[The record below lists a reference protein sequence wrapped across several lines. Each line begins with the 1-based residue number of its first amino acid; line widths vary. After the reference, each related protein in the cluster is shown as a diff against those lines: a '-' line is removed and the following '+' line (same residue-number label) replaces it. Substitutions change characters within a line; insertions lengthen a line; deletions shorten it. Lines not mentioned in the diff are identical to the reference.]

1 VLERSAK
8 LKGAERWPIGYRSGI
23 AQQQL
28 GQTDAARV
36 SLQRFV
42 DAGKGQKAALED
54 AKKRLTQLAPR

>member
-1 VLERSAK
+1 
-8 LKGAERWPIGYRSGI
+8 
-23 AQQQL
+23 
-28 GQTDAARV
+28 V